1 MANVSTIRDEQKK
14 RREERAAA
22 EVRSRTPDI
31 DGPKQKEPPVQ
42 QRRREQREAEA
53 KAAEAKA
60 KKAAAER
67 EANAPIHTEHTTPRG
82 ANRPQRDV
90 FGQPLVNPA
99 DEMRGPEKEAGPVHG
114 PAKPPSN
121 PYQVQET
128 TGKKPVASQLRDA
141 ALGAKLQKS
150 PEQRAGERAASVVM
164 DGGIN
169 SAKKFIE
176 GAELPGYTYDH
187 ASRPM
192 TLEERKAE
200 RAAQLPLEERFPQLY
215 DEFNELLQ
223 RGEDGRYGYSN
234 PYRKMYTEEVEGG
247 PAILHFDW
255 FLEDSLGVDASDG
268 ISAEELGRA
277 RREAKIMDSR
287 EMDPEVAAKNVQ
299 TPVPTGEVD
308 EERQEKL
315 DRRRGAVRDNKPSMV
330 DDKYFLPNSNTPDR
344 LRPKNSLSFDPT
356 GGAGGE
362 GSFNP
367 IGMSMGPDGMSEE
380 ATSQMMGRMQPGV
393 WEGLSREE
401 KEATVTY
408 LAGQLGVDLS
418 NEHPEDRYGAAL
430 RVVAQHLYD
439 VGTPEQKIWANDV
452 GRLGNSRDIMA
463 LHGRRAKSDPDYK
476 ARENFYNEVTGEW
489 EIRQTQDSKDRAAD
503 RAAKI
508 HAAKNI
514 KGNYEDF
521 LGDDGS
527 VDDSKVEAAVIEA
540 AGLADKPREE
550 WTFEDETTFK
560 RMMANVQGMDRQR
573 RFDQQRE
580 DMGRGQL
587 AMGSKGDHV
596 GWRRQGEMLRRL
608 DAAET
613 DAEKAEILAQMG
625 EDPTFYEDRA
635 GAQLAAKTAA
645 EVAAAGREKP
655 NYDDMSPRAKVDDA
669 VKGNSWVTALETTP
683 SVGDPDDPDAATR
696 KRRLVMS
703 NYLNGEYGDERA
715 SLSPAQLEKDPFYNE
730 WLQDILNGR
739 RKEWSFL
746 QPFIE
751 DPNIANEEKFV
762 EEALATLGVGTNH
775 PHFKEWVGTMKRE
788 YQRKTGWRPAEGEG
802 AEAPPPEDDTAAK
815 INRVQSSRQKPGQ
828 RPSIGSAGSRGV
840 APPNVNVQ
848 Y

>member
-22 EVRSRTPDI
+22 EVRSRTPDF

-60 KKAAAER
+60 QKAAAEKK
-67 EANAPIHTEHTTPRG
+67 ANAPLAEKHKTPPG

-99 DEMRGPEKEAGPVHG
+99 DEMRGPEKEAGPVQG
-114 PAKPPSN
+114 PAKPLFRN
-121 PYQVQET
+121 PYQYQFPEE
-128 TGKKPVASQLRDA
+128 TGKKHVASQLRDA

-150 PEQRAGERAASVVM
+150 PEQRASERAASVVM
-164 DGGIN
+164 GGGIN

-176 GAELPGYTYDH
+176 GAELPGRVYRHDE
-187 ASRPM
+187 RPR
-192 TLEERKAE
+192 TIREKNAE
-200 RAAQLPLEERFPQLY
+200 RAAEMPLEERFPQLY
-215 DEFNELLQ
+215 DEFNELLA
-223 RGEDGRYGYSN
+223 RGEDGQYGNSTN
-234 PYRKMYTEEVEGG
+234 PYRKMFTDEDGS
-247 PAILHFDW
+247 LRFDW
-255 FLEDSLGVDASDG
+255 FLEDSLEVDESDG
-268 ISAEELGRA
+268 IDAAELGGA
-277 RREAKIMDSR
+277 RREAKTMDSF

-299 TPVPTGEVD
+299 VPVPTGEVD
-308 EERQEKL
+308 EERQGKL
-315 DRRRGAVRDNKPSMV
+315 DRRRGAVRGNKPSMV
-330 DDKYFLPNSNTPDR
+330 DDKYFLPNNNTPDR
-344 LRPKNSLSFDPT
+344 LRPKNGLSFDPT
-356 GGAGGE
+356 GGARGE

-367 IGMSMGPDGMSEE
+367 IGMNMGPNGEAE
-380 ATSQMMGRMQPGV
+380 GATSQMMDRMQPGV

-408 LAGQLGVDLS
+408 LASQLGVDLS

-430 RVVAQHLYD
+430 RVVSQHLYD

-540 AGLADKPREE
+540 AGLAGKPREE
-550 WTFEDETTFK
+550 WTFEEETTFK
-560 RMMANVQGMDRQR
+560 RMMANVQGMDSQR
-573 RFDQQRE
+573 RFDEQRQ

-587 AMGSKGDHV
+587 AMGSQGNATQ
-596 GWRRQGEMLRRL
+596 WRRQGEMLRRL

-625 EDPTFYEDRA
+625 EDPSMRTGLVLSSPPRPP
-635 GAQLAAKTAA
+635 LKSPHRKAARSLNT
-645 EVAAAGREKP
+645 RICRP
-655 NYDDMSPRAKVDDA
+655 
-669 VKGNSWVTALETTP
+669 VTRSTTP
-683 SVGDPDDPDAATR
+683 SKA
-696 KRRLVMS
+696 
-703 NYLNGEYGDERA
+703 
-715 SLSPAQLEKDPFYNE
+715 
-730 WLQDILNGR
+730 
-739 RKEWSFL
+739 
-746 QPFIE
+746 
-751 DPNIANEEKFV
+751 IA
-762 EEALATLGVGTNH
+762 G
-775 PHFKEWVGTMKRE
+775 
-788 YQRKTGWRPAEGEG
+788 
-802 AEAPPPEDDTAAK
+802 PPPWKLLLA
-815 INRVQSSRQKPGQ
+815 
-828 RPSIGSAGSRGV
+828 
-840 APPNVNVQ
+840 
-848 Y
+848 